1 MRPRIEEDPYR
12 PGEGCARIVLPGMAG
27 REAPAVT
34 FTREGFGA
42 DSLGPDGWQVAAGRL
57 TPIETGREGDDLVL
71 VLGPEAA
78 EHLHPG
84 PVRLGIPAL
93 GIDQVVIWPE
103 IAPAQAGRRGG
114 FGANRPG
121 QAPPRRVPGRVEPPP
136 APKPVDSDETVV
148 VRPPPRAEPPRPA
161 QPPRPLEPPPIRP
174 PEAPSQ
180 PSRLPLILLA
190 LLLLAG
196 GGAAAWW
203 FWPAPGER
211 QVALPAAPATPAT
224 PATPAA
230 PATPAD
236 PTANAT
242 PAEIAAMNLPPAR
255 VLEIGQARQATRPQD
270 ALLLIELAA
279 DGGHAPAISA
289 LARLYDPATFTP
301 GGALSMPNPSKA
313 AELWRAAERAGDS
326 AAAAPRA
333 ILRDRLETAA
343 QGGDTVAQRA
353 LRDFWP

>member
-1 MRPRIEEDPYR
+1 MRPRIEEDPHR
-12 PGEGCARIVLPGMAG
+12 PGEGCARLVLPGMAG
-27 REAPAVT
+27 REAPFVT

-57 TPIETGREGDDLVL
+57 PPLESGAEGDDLVL

-78 EHLHPG
+78 EHLEPG

-93 GIDQVVIWPE
+93 GIDQVVVWPE
-103 IAPAQAGRRGG
+103 IAPAQSGKRGG

-121 QAPPRRVPGRVEPPP
+121 QAQPRRMPGRAAAAPPKPVESDATVVLRAAPRVEPPP
-136 APKPVDSDETVV
+136 
-148 VRPPPRAEPPRPA
+148 
-161 QPPRPLEPPPIRP
+161 PPRPLDPPPIRP
-174 PEAPSQ
+174 PEAPAQ

-190 LLLLAG
+190 LILLAG

-203 FWPAPGER
+203 FWPAPDAPV
-211 QVALPAAPATPAT
+211 VAAAPPTPAPPAAP
-224 PATPAA
+224 
-230 PATPAD
+230 PAD

-255 VLEIGQARQATRPQD
+255 VLEIGRARQANRPQD

-279 DGGHAPAISA
+279 EAGHAPALSA

-301 GGALSMPNPSKA
+301 GGALSAANPTKA
-313 AELWRAAERAGDS
+313 AELWRRAEQAGD
-326 AAAAPRA
+326 AGAAAPRA
-333 ILRDRLETAA
+333 VLRQRLEAA
-343 QGGDTVAQRA
+343 ARNGDTLAQLA

>member
-1 MRPRIEEDPYR
+1 MRLRIEEDPYR
-12 PGEGCARIVLPGMAG
+12 PGEGCARVVLPGMAG

-57 TPIETGREGDDLVL
+57 TPIESASEGDDLVL

-78 EHLHPG
+78 EHLEPG
-84 PVRLGIPAL
+84 PVRLGIPAI

-103 IAPAQAGRRGG
+103 IAPAQAGKRGG

-121 QAPPRRVPGRVEPPP
+121 QAPPRRVPGRAETPPP
-136 APKPVDSDETVV
+136 PPKPPASDETVV
-148 VRPPPRAEPPRPA
+148 LRPTPRAEPLP
-161 QPPRPLEPPPIRP
+161 PPRPIDPPPIRA
-174 PEAPSQ
+174 PEAPQ
-180 PSRLPLILLA
+180 PASRLPLVLLA

-196 GGAAAWW
+196 AGAAAWW
-203 FWPAPGER
+203 FWPAPAV
-211 QVALPAAPATPAT
+211 VATPSAPAAPA
-224 PATPAA
+224 A
-230 PATPAD
+230 PPAD
-236 PTANAT
+236 PTATAT

-279 DGGHAPAISA
+279 DAGHAPAISA

-301 GGALSMPNPSKA
+301 GGALSMPNPTKA
-313 AELWRAAERAGDS
+313 AELWRAAERAGDT

-343 QGGDTVAQRA
+343 RGGDTVAQLA

>member
-1 MRPRIEEDPYR
+1 MRLRIEEDPYR
-12 PGEGCARIVLPGMAG
+12 PGEGCARIILPGMAG
-27 REAPAVT
+27 REANAVT

-57 TPIETGREGDDLVL
+57 IPIETGREGDDLVL

-78 EHLHPG
+78 EHLEPG
-84 PVRLGIPAL
+84 PVRLGIPGL

-103 IAPAQAGRRGG
+103 IAPAQAGKRGG

-121 QAPPRRVPGRVEPPP
+121 QAQPRRVPGRVEAPPP
-136 APKPVDSDETVV
+136 PPKPPASDETVV
-148 VRPPPRAEPPRPA
+148 LRPAPRAEPLP
-161 QPPRPLEPPPIRP
+161 PPRPVDPPPIRP
-174 PEAPSQ
+174 PEAPAQ

-196 GGAAAWW
+196 GGGAAWW
-203 FWPAPGER
+203 FWPAARDR
-211 QVALPAAPATPAT
+211 QVALPATPASPAT
-224 PATPAA
+224 

-279 DGGHAPAISA
+279 DAGHAPAISA

-313 AELWRAAERAGDS
+313 AELWRNAERAGDT

>member
-1 MRPRIEEDPYR
+1 MRPRIEEDPHR
-12 PGEGCARIVLPGMAG
+12 PGEGCARLILPGLAG

-78 EHLHPG
+78 EHLEPG

-121 QAPPRRVPGRVEPPP
+121 QAPPRRVPGRVEAPPP
-136 APKPVDSDETVV
+136 PPKPVDSDATVV
-148 VRPPPRAEPPRPA
+148 LRAAPRVEPPPPAPPPRPVD
-161 QPPRPLEPPPIRP
+161 PPPIRP
-174 PEAPSQ
+174 PEAPAQ
-180 PSRLPLILLA
+180 PSRLPMILLA

-203 FWPAPGER
+203 FWPAPA
-211 QVALPAAPATPAT
+211 VVAT

-230 PATPAD
+230 PSPPAAPPSD

-279 DGGHAPAISA
+279 EAGHGPALSA
-289 LARLYDPATFTP
+289 LARLYDPASFTP
-301 GGALSMPNPSKA
+301 GGALSAPNPTKA
-313 AELWRAAERAGDS
+313 AELWRRAEQAGD
-326 AAAAPRA
+326 AGAAAPRA
-333 ILRDRLETAA
+333 VLRQRLEAA
-343 QGGDTVAQRA
+343 ARNGDTLAQLA

>member
-1 MRPRIEEDPYR
+1 MRLRIEEDPYR
-12 PGEGCARIVLPGMAG
+12 PGEGCARLVLPGMAG
-27 REAPAVT
+27 RMAPAVT

-57 TPIETGREGDDLVL
+57 TPIESTAEGDDLVL

-78 EHLHPG
+78 EHLEPG

-103 IAPAQAGRRGG
+103 IAPAQSGRRGG

-121 QAPPRRVPGRVEPPP
+121 TAQARRAPARAEPKPRDEDATVLLRPAPRVEPPP
-136 APKPVDSDETVV
+136 
-148 VRPPPRAEPPRPA
+148 PPRPID
-161 QPPRPLEPPPIRP
+161 PPPIRA
-174 PEAPSQ
+174 PETPTP
-180 PSRLPLILLA
+180 PSRIPLFLLA

-196 GGAAAWW
+196 AGGAGWW
-203 FWPAPGER
+203 FWPAAAPH
-211 QVALPAAPATPAT
+211 QAALPAI
-224 PATPAA
+224 PAA

-236 PTANAT
+236 PTATAT
-242 PAEIAAMNLPPAR
+242 PAEIAVMNLSPAR
-255 VLEIGQARQATRPQD
+255 VLEIGQARQAARPQD

-279 DGGHAPAISA
+279 DAGHGPAISA
-289 LARLYDPATFTP
+289 LARLYDPASFTP
-301 GGALSMPNPSKA
+301 GGALSVPNPTKA
-313 AELWRAAERAGDS
+313 AELWRNAERAGDT

-343 QGGDTVAQRA
+343 RGGDTIAQLA